1 MLPLDAP
8 TIQGQL
14 HGMDAVMYVL
24 PTELAKQLGKP
35 ALVDT
40 ELDACCQ
47 EASDLIDDWIGRTEP
62 FPEPVPAGIHRVA
75 LSLSVDLWKQP
86 DATFGIAGIG
96 ETGPVR
102 IARDLVA
109 RYDSLLIP
117 YYDTTN
123 GWGVA

>member
-1 MLPLDAP
+1 
-8 TIQGQL
+8 
-14 HGMDAVMYVL
+14 MYVQSS
-24 PTELAKQLGKP
+24 ELAKQLGKP
-35 ALVDT
+35 NMTGADLDNCCQSATDLINDWCGLDT
-40 ELDACCQ
+40 EL
-47 EASDLIDDWIGRTEP
+47 SPI
-62 FPEPVPAGIHRVA
+62 PATIHRVA
-75 LSLSVDLWKQP
+75 LSLAVDLWKQP

-117 YYDTTN
+117 FYDTTN

>member
-1 MLPLDAP
+1 
-8 TIQGQL
+8 
-14 HGMDAVMYVL
+14 MYVT
-24 PTELAKQLGKP
+24 PQELAKQLGKP
-35 ALVDT
+35 NLVDT
-40 ELDACCQ
+40 ELDNCCQ
-47 EASDLIDDWIGRTEP
+47 EASDLIDDWTGWETGHFTTTP
-62 FPEPVPAGIHRVA
+62 PAGIHRIA

-109 RYDSLLIP
+109 RYESLLIP
-117 YYDTTN
+117 YYNPTN

>member
-1 MLPLDAP
+1 
-8 TIQGQL
+8 
-14 HGMDAVMYVL
+14 MYVQ
-24 PTELAKQLGKP
+24 PSELAKQLGKP
-35 ALVDT
+35 SLVDPNLDICCLSAT
-40 ELDACCQ
+40 ELINDWVGR
-47 EASDLIDDWIGRTEP
+47 SPDDDMD
-62 FPEPVPAGIHRVA
+62 PVPATVTRVA
-75 LSLSVDLWKQP
+75 LSLAVDLWKQP

-117 YYDTTN
+117 YYMPRSTDAVSGAVRG

>member
-1 MLPLDAP
+1 
-8 TIQGQL
+8 
-14 HGMDAVMYVL
+14 MYVL
-24 PTELAKQLGKP
+24 PAELAKQLGKP
-35 ALVDT
+35 TLTDT
-40 ELDACCQ
+40 ELDKCCQ
-47 EASDLIDDWIGRTEP
+47 EASDLIDHWTGWELGHFDTP
-62 FPEPVPAGIHRVA
+62 AVPAGIHRVA

-117 YYDTTN
+117 YYN
-123 GWGVA
+123 PVNAWGVA